1 MKRLLMTAAASLA
14 LAACGEANGNDNAGQ
29 AADMGNAV
37 DNATAPESN
46 ATANEAA
53 PVLTASSGQQYVE
66 LAGGSDLYE
75 IESARLALEKTQ
87 NADIRALAQMIL
99 TDHER
104 STRELTAAAGRAQ
117 PPIPVAPSM
126 TAEQQANVQALRA
139 AAAETFDREYLQQ
152 QIRAHEQALGLVTH
166 YSANGDV
173 EPLRGHASTVADPIR
188 QHLNRA
194 RELVVTVS

>member
-1 MKRLLMTAAASLA
+1 MKRLLMTAAASFA
-14 LAACGEANGNDNAGQ
+14 LAACGEAGGNDNMGQ
-29 AADMGNAV
+29 AVDTSNAMGNEVAPGA
-37 DNATAPESN
+37 NAM
-46 ATANEAA
+46 ANQAA
-53 PVLTASSGQQYVE
+53 PALTASSGQQYVE

-87 NADIRALAQMIL
+87 NADIRSLAQMII

-104 STRELTAAAGRAQ
+104 STQELTAAAGRAQ
-117 PPIPVAPSM
+117 PPIAASPTM
-126 TAEQQANVQALRA
+126 TAEQQANLQALRSA
-139 AAAETFDREYLQQ
+139 SAETFDREYLQQ
-152 QIRAHEQALGLVTH
+152 QIRAHEQALGLVTD
-166 YSANGDV
+166 YSVNGDV